1 MSSVLTKSQTKTFT
15 KSGRNLRGE
24 LVKITAT
31 VRYDDQCG
39 NGKNTFSITGSMSD
53 GSGGC
58 IHEDI
63 AHFFPELAPLIKW
76 HLVSSDGP
84 MHYLANVVYMAG
96 DRDHNGLKAGELK
109 QIRNGRTGKLSWKR
123 VEPGLP
129 KYLDQDE
136 TPTQSELITY
146 EPWCIKGEGKARDLK
161 AARSIAVWPDATD
174 AELCAEP
181 EELKA
186 ALKARLPALLAEF
199 QAAVEG
205 FGFVF

>member
-1 MSSVLTKSQTKTFT
+1 MVSVLTKSQTKTFT
-15 KSGRNLRGE
+15 SRGKNLRGE
-24 LVKITAT
+24 LVTITAT

-39 NGKNTFSITGSMSD
+39 NGHNTFSITGSMSD

-63 AHFFPELAPLIKW
+63 AHFFPALAPLIKW

-84 MHYLANVVYMAG
+84 MHYISNTVYMAG

-123 VEPGLP
+123 TEPSMP
-129 KYLDQDE
+129 KYIDQDE
-136 TPTQSELITY
+136 TPTEAEGVWY

-174 AELCAEP
+174 EELCQEP
-181 EELKA
+181 EALKET
-186 ALKARLPALLAEF
+186 LKARLPALLAEF

-205 FGFVF
+205 FGFTF

>member
-1 MSSVLTKSQTKTFT
+1 MSSVLTKSQTKKFT
-15 KSGRNLRGE
+15 KSGKNLRGE
-24 LVKITAT
+24 LVKITAL

-39 NGKNTFSITGSMSD
+39 NGHNTFAITGSMSD

-63 AHFFPELAPLIKW
+63 VHFFPELAPLIKW

-123 VEPGLP
+123 VEPGMP

-146 EPWCIKGEGKARDLK
+146 EPWYIKGEGKARDLK

-174 AELCAEP
+174 EELCVEP

-186 ALKARLPALLAEF
+186 VLKARLPALLAEF
-199 QAAVEG
+199 QAAVEA